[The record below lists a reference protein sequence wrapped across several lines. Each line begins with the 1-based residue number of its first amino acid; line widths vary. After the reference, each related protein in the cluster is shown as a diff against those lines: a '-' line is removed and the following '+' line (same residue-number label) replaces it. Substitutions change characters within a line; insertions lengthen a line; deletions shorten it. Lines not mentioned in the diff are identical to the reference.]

1 MKRLQALSDRTKM
14 LLILVPVLAA
24 NVLFAADIYRLSSRR
39 EVIKLDYGE
48 VNSIRYGLL
57 SVDAWKESIQGILAG
72 QIGAFKLSKK
82 QEAVLS
88 EQVSKALNTLITEA
102 DKMIHRHQDTWS
114 GKMRKV
120 AAWAF
125 ISIPELRK
133 QVPTFTAAIV
143 AELQTPGQTRKFKKL
158 AQGGLDRYA
167 TKAGDSPAD
176 KANHR
181 ALLERY
187 HAANTEEFNL
197 GAEHE
202 IRVLDS
208 GIKGYCAL
216 MLDSALA
223 FLFAWWLARGK
234 IELHKPLFT
243 LSAAFALVMLAV
255 GLALPM
261 IDLDARIKSVD
272 FLLWGKHLQF
282 RDQVLF
288 FRSKSILQVVRVLID
303 TGQADSIV
311 VGLLLLMFSVLFPI
325 CKLISMERY
334 MRGGLETRRNTL
346 INFFAF
352 RSGKWS
358 MADVTVVAI
367 FIAYIGF
374 KGVLNTQLKGID
386 IKAAYV
392 EIIATNDTALQP
404 GFIVFTAFVLFGF
417 ALSAI
422 LRRTGLAA
430 HTRAADEPAAHH
442 G

>member
-1 MKRLQALSDRTKM
+1 MNFLRGLSDRAKM

-24 NVLFAADIYRLSSRR
+24 NALFGVDIYRLSARR
-39 EVIKLDYGE
+39 ESLKLDYGE

-57 SVDAWKESIQGILAG
+57 SVDSWKENIQGILADR
-72 QIGAFKLSKK
+72 IGEFKLSRK
-82 QEAVLS
+82 QEVVLS
-88 EQVSKALNTLITEA
+88 EQISKALNTLITEA
-102 DKMIHRHQDTWS
+102 DKMIRKHQSTWS

-125 ISIPELRK
+125 VSVPELRR
-133 QVPTFTAAIV
+133 QVPKFTAAIV
-143 AELQTPGQTRKFKKL
+143 ADLQTPGQTRKFRKL
-158 AQGGLDRYA
+158 AQGGLDRYTA
-167 TKAGDSPAD
+167 KASDSPAD
-176 KANHR
+176 KEHHR
-181 ALLERY
+181 ALLER
-187 HAANTEEFNL
+187 HRAANTEEFNR

-202 IRVLDS
+202 IRALESD
-208 GIKGYCAL
+208 INAYCAL

-223 FLFAWWLARGK
+223 FLFAWWLARAK

-243 LSAAFALVMLAV
+243 LSVAFALVLLVV

-288 FRSKSILQVVRVLID
+288 FRSKSILQVVRVLMD
-303 TGQADSIV
+303 TGKADSIV
-311 VGLLLLMFSVLFPI
+311 VGLLLLIFSVLFPI

-334 MRGGLETRRNTL
+334 MRGGLETRRSKL
-346 INFFAF
+346 VNFFAF

-374 KGVLNTQLKGID
+374 KGVLNTQLKGIN

-422 LRRTGLAA
+422 LRRTGSAA
-430 HTRAADEPAAHH
+430 HTRAADGPAAHQA
-442 G
+442 

>member
-1 MKRLQALSDRTKM
+1 MKRLQALSDRAKM

-24 NVLFAADIYRLSSRR
+24 NALFAADIYRLSSRR
-39 EVIKLDYGE
+39 ETIKLDYGE
-48 VNSIRYGLL
+48 INSIRYGLL
-57 SVDAWKESIQGILAG
+57 SVDSWKENIQGILAN
-72 QIGAFKLSKK
+72 QIGEFKLSRT

-88 EQVSKALNTLITEA
+88 EQISKALNTLITEA
-102 DKMIHRHQDTWS
+102 DKMLHKHQNTWS

-125 ISIPELRK
+125 VSIPEVRK

-143 AELQTPGQTRKFKKL
+143 AELQTPGQTRKFKKM

-167 TKAGDSPAD
+167 TKAGDSPID
-176 KANHR
+176 KAHHR

-187 HAANTEEFNL
+187 HAANTESFNRV
-197 GAEHE
+197 ADHE
-202 IRVLDS
+202 IRALDS
-208 GIKGYCAL
+208 GIKGYCVL

-234 IELHKPLFT
+234 IELHEPLFT
-243 LSAAFALVMLAV
+243 LSAAFALVLLVV

-303 TGQADSIV
+303 TGKGDSIV
-311 VGLLLLMFSVLFPI
+311 VGCLLLMFSVLFPI

-334 MRGGLETRRNTL
+334 MRGGLETRRNKL

-374 KGVLNTQLKGID
+374 KGVLNTQLKGIN
-386 IKAAYV
+386 IKSAYV

-404 GFIVFTAFVLFGF
+404 GFIIFTVFVLFGF

-430 HTRAADEPAAHH
+430 HTRAADEPAGHQ

>member
-1 MKRLQALSDRTKM
+1 M
-14 LLILVPVLAA
+14 LLILTPVLAA
-24 NVLFAADIYRLSSRR
+24 NVLFAAGIYDLSAKR
-39 EVIKLDYGE
+39 EAVKLDYGE
-48 VNSIRYGLL
+48 INSIRYGLL
-57 SVDAWKESIQGILAG
+57 SVDSWKENIQGILAS
-72 QIGAFKLSKK
+72 QIGAFKLSKR
-82 QEAVLS
+82 QELVLS
-88 EQVSKALNTLITEA
+88 EQISKALNTLITEA
-102 DKMIHRHQDTWS
+102 DKMIRSRQSTWS

-125 ISIPELRK
+125 VSIPELRK

-143 AELQTPGQTRKFKKL
+143 AELQTPRQTRKFKKL

-167 TKAGDSPAD
+167 ENAGDSPAD
-176 KANHR
+176 RAQHR
-181 ALLERY
+181 ALLDRY
-187 HAANTEEFNL
+187 GAANTGAFNR

-202 IRVLDS
+202 IRALDS
-208 GIKGYCAL
+208 GIRSYGGL
-216 MLDSALA
+216 MLDSVLV
-223 FLFAWWLARGK
+223 FLFAWWLARERT
-234 IELHKPLFT
+234 ELHKDLFT
-243 LSAAFALVMLAV
+243 LSAAFAFVLLVV

-272 FLLWGKHLQF
+272 FLLWGKHLEF

-303 TGQADSIV
+303 TGKGDSIT
-311 VGLLLLMFSVLFPI
+311 VGVLLLTFSVLFPV

-334 MRGGLETRRNTL
+334 MRGDARTRRNKL

-374 KGVLNTQLKGID
+374 KGVLNTQLQGINM
-386 IKAAYV
+386 KSAYV

-404 GFIVFTAFVLFGF
+404 GFILFTAFVLFGF
-417 ALSAI
+417 ALSAV
-422 LRRTGLAA
+422 LRRAGLAA
-430 HTRAADEPAAHH
+430 HTRAADEQAAHPA
-442 G
+442 

>member
-1 MKRLQALSDRTKM
+1 MRFPAGTSDRATM

-24 NVLFAADIYRLSSRR
+24 NVLFGADLYRLASRR
-39 EVIKLDYGE
+39 EAIKLDYGE

-57 SVDAWKESIQGILAG
+57 SVDAWKENIQEILTSR
-72 QIGAFKLSKK
+72 IGEFKLSRR

-88 EQVSKALNTLITEA
+88 EQTSKALNTLITEA
-102 DKMIHRHQDTWS
+102 DKMIRKHQDTWS

-125 ISIPELRK
+125 VSIPELRR
-133 QVPTFTAAIV
+133 QVPKFTAAIV
-143 AELQTPGQTRKFKKL
+143 ADLQTPRQTRKFRKL

-167 TKAGDSPAD
+167 AEASDRPVD
-176 KANHR
+176 KAHHR

-187 HAANTEEFNL
+187 RASSTEEFNRS
-197 GAEHE
+197 AEHE
-202 IRVLDS
+202 IRDLES
-208 GIKGYCAL
+208 RMHACCAL

-234 IELHKPLFT
+234 TDLHKPLFT
-243 LSAAFALVMLAV
+243 LSAAFALVLLAV

-272 FLLWGKHLQF
+272 FLIWGKHLEF

-288 FRSKSILQVVRVLID
+288 FRSKSILQVVGVLLD
-303 TGQADSIV
+303 TGRADSIL
-311 VGLLLLMFSVLFPI
+311 VGLLLLIFSVLFPV

-334 MRGGLETRRNTL
+334 MRGGPETRRNKAVD
-346 INFFAF
+346 FFAF

-374 KGVLNTQLKGID
+374 KGVLNTELKGIN

-404 GFIVFTAFVLFGF
+404 GFILFTAFVLFGF

-422 LRRTGLAA
+422 LRRTGLDAGKQGVDGSAA
-430 HTRAADEPAAHH
+430 RQA
-442 G
+442 